1 MTQKIQLEIVGLT
14 SGQAHGSYTLILGE
28 DNGDRKLPIIIG
40 SFEAQAIAIE
50 IEKIVPFRPMTHDLF
65 VSFSKTFD
73 IKVEEVVIYNL
84 IEGVFYSKLIC
95 KMGSELY
102 EIDARTSDAMAL
114 AVRFNCPVYTFE
126 NIMQSAS
133 IKLENDDFEEPSRP
147 QAPSKEEPVLK
158 GAPKQNTFEK
168 FSLGELEKMLD
179 EAEKVEDYEK
189 AANIRDEIRKRTK

>member
-1 MTQKIQLEIVGLT
+1 MQKIKLEIVGLT

-28 DNGDRKLPIIIG
+28 ELGDRKLPIIIG

-84 IEGVFYSKLIC
+84 VEGVFYSKLIC
-95 KMGSELY
+95 KMGNELY

-114 AVRFNCPVYTFE
+114 AVRFNCPVYTFD
-126 NIMQSAS
+126 NIMKTAG
-133 IKLENDDFEEPSRP
+133 ITLESEEVADEPSRP
-147 QAPSKEEPVLK
+147 TAPPKEEPVLK
-158 GAPKQNTFEK
+158 GAPKQEGYTK
-168 FSLGELEKMLD
+168 YTIAELEKMLD
-179 EAEKVEDYEK
+179 DAEKVEDYEK